1 LRRFPAILTVAL
13 LLSLPALAQ
22 QQDQPAAPP
31 APAAAPAPQ
40 PAAPPAAAAQ
50 PAPGQPTQEQAARS
64 EGAAQ
69 QGQQPQPAPTGQRS
83 GNAGASTTGDATL
96 SQALV
101 ASWNQA
107 VDLDGKPLNEP
118 SQLAVTTG
126 NLPAGGQP
134 LAPPKQ

>member
-1 LRRFPAILTVAL
+1 MRRFPAILTAAL

-22 QQDQPAAPP
+22 QQDQPATPP

-40 PAAPPAAAAQ
+40 PAAPPVAAAQ

-83 GNAGASTTGDATL
+83 GNAGASTTGNATL

-107 VDLDGKPLNEP
+107 VDLDGKPLN
-118 SQLAVTTG
+118 
-126 NLPAGGQP
+126 
-134 LAPPKQ
+134 

>member
-1 LRRFPAILTVAL
+1 VRRFPAILTAVL

-22 QQDQPAAPP
+22 QQGQPAAPP
-31 APAAAPAPQ
+31 APAAAPAAQ
-40 PAAPPAAAAQ
+40 PAAAQ
-50 PAPGQPTQEQAARS
+50 PAQGQGGQEQAARS

-69 QGQQPQPAPTGQRS
+69 QGQQPQPAQTGERS
-83 GNAGASTTGDATL
+83 GTAGASTTGNVTL